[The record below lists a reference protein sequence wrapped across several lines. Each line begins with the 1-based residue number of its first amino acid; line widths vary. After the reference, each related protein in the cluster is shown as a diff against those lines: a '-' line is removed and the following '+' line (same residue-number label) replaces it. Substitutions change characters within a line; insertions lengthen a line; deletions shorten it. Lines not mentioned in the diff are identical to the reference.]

1 MVAAQEEFELV
12 LGPLMPA
19 AYRLSVAMLGDR
31 DSAEDAVQEAA
42 VKAWRKLHALRERSS
57 LEPWFLAIVA
67 NQCRAMRRQRWWS
80 VIRRAD
86 VEPPSAPAEDLAV
99 ATLDLDRAL
108 DRLGPDDRLA
118 LYLHYYQDLTY
129 EEVGQVMGSSMT
141 AARSRINRAVERLR
155 PGLRLQEAVGNG

>member
-1 MVAAQEEFELV
+1 MHAAPENFELV

-19 AYRLSVAMLGDR
+19 AYRLSAAILGDR
-31 DSAEDAVQEAA
+31 DLAEDAVQEAA
-42 VKAWRKLHALRERSS
+42 IKAWRKLPSLRERSS

-86 VEPPSAPAEDLAV
+86 VELPSRPAEDLAV
-99 ATLDLDRAL
+99 ETLDLDRAI

-118 LYLHYYQDLTY
+118 LYLHFYEDMTY
-129 EEVGQVMGSSMT
+129 EDVGHVMGSSMT
-141 AARSRINRAVERLR
+141 AARSRIHRAVERMR
-155 PGLRLQEAVGNG
+155 PGLRLREAVGNG

>member
-1 MVAAQEEFELV
+1 MHAAQEDFELV

-19 AYRLSVAMLGDR
+19 AYRLSAAILGDR
-31 DSAEDAVQEAA
+31 DLAEDAVQEAA
-42 VKAWRKLHALRERSS
+42 IKAWRKLPSLRERSS

-86 VEPPSAPAEDLAV
+86 VELPSRPAEDLAV
-99 ATLDLDRAL
+99 ETLDLDRAI

-118 LYLHYYQDLTY
+118 LYLHFYEDMTY
-129 EEVGQVMGSSMT
+129 EDVGHVMGSSMT
-141 AARSRINRAVERLR
+141 AARSRIHRAVERMR
-155 PGLRLQEAVGNG
+155 PSLRLKEAVGNG